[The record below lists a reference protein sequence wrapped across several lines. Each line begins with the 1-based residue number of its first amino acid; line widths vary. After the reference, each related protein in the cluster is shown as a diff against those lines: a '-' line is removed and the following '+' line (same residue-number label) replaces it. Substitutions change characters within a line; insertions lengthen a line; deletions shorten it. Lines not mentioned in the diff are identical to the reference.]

1 MDAPVIR
8 LYKSLGLTFPEE
20 AQMPPGVT
28 AEFPPC
34 FLCRRRSRLPPAKV
48 GFVSAGE
55 VERLFQICAD
65 CDVPDPAE
73 LEALILAKVSVAPP
87 MAAAAAP
94 PKIDAPPAPT
104 TARPAWA
111 HRAAQAWAKPL
122 TDRAPA

>member
-8 LYKSLGLTFPEE
+8 LYESLGLTFPEE
-20 AQMPPGVT
+20 AQMPPGAT

-55 VERLFQICAD
+55 VEGLFQICAD

-73 LEALILAKVSVAPP
+73 LEALILAKVSVAPA
-87 MAAAAAP
+87 MAAVAPAAP
-94 PKIDAPPAPT
+94 PAAA
-104 TARPAWA
+104 ARPAWA
-111 HRAAQAWAKPL
+111 HRAAAKWAEPLSRPRGQAAI
-122 TDRAPA
+122 

>member
-8 LYKSLGLTFPEE
+8 LYESLGLTFPEE
-20 AQMPPGVT
+20 AQMPPGAT

-73 LEALILAKVSVAPP
+73 LEALILARVSAGPA
-87 MAAAAAP
+87 MA
-94 PKIDAPPAPT
+94 DAPPAAA
-104 TARPAWA
+104 ARPAWA

-122 TDRAPA
+122 TVRQKPAA